1 MAVRGIKSK
10 IALNVALLVLLSAIL
25 TDVLVVLLVQ
35 NLQVR
40 EQVTRSRNILEAVG
54 HLLSTV
60 AGDDGRQP
68 DADTVSA
75 VAHLVSQTPITSVLV
90 FNRDGQSVMSLDD
103 PVYPIALI
111 QQSIESIQK
120 DKRMRIEDLGATWA
134 SFWWAPKAV
143 RITIP
148 ADSGGASG
156 LHVAGIVALTPI
168 YTKLR
173 QYNKPILLY
182 IAINAAILTL
192 VGLYRIFRLYLRPI
206 DRIVRQADDYQ
217 EDGDLF
223 FAFRQEDNE
232 LNRLSLSLNRMLQR
246 IKDDKKTLQATI
258 ASLEQANTDLKSAQN
273 DVLRAEKMASVGRL
287 AAGIAHEIG
296 NPIGIVLGYLEML
309 KQDDLDA
316 DDRVDFFRRT
326 EDEVQRIN
334 TIIRQLLD
342 LARPKDS
349 RDHVVDLHALIEEI
363 ADVLRLQPLMSRI
376 RIELELTAEQVSV
389 WANADQLRQV
399 FLNLLLNAADAIAAR
414 GECDDG
420 AIHVRSMNPVGTE
433 NGHAGRVQVRF
444 EDNGVGMTVQQM
456 DNIFDPFY
464 TTKEPGK
471 GTGLGLAVSY
481 MIVERFGGTIDAF
494 SKHGRGSTLAVEL
507 PLYHE
512 PTATLAEGDVDLWP

>member
-40 EQVTRSRNILEAVG
+40 EQVVRSRNILEAVG
-54 HLLSTV
+54 RLLATV
-60 AGDDGRQP
+60 AGDDGSQP

-75 VAHLVSQTPITSVLV
+75 VAHLVGQTPITSVIV
-90 FNRDGQSVMSLDD
+90 VDRDGQSIMRRDD
-103 PVYPIALI
+103 PVYPIAMN
-111 QQSIESIQK
+111 QESFESMRK
-120 DKRMRIEDLGATWA
+120 LNRTRIEDLGMTWA
-134 SFWWAPKAV
+134 VFWWAPKAV

-148 ADSGGASG
+148 ADSSGTSG
-156 LHVAGIVALTPI
+156 LPVAGIVALAPV

-173 QYNKPILLY
+173 QYNKPILFY
-182 IAINAAILTL
+182 IAINAAILTV

-258 ASLEQANTDLKSAQN
+258 ASLEQANADLKSAQN

-316 DDRVDFFRRT
+316 DDRIDFFRRT

-349 RDHVVDLHALIEEI
+349 RDQEVDLHVLLEEI

-376 RIELELTAEQVSV
+376 RIELDLTAEQDCV

-420 AIHVRSMNPVGTE
+420 VILVRTTNPVETE
-433 NGHAGRVQVRF
+433 NGCAGRVQICF

-481 MIVERFGGTIDAF
+481 MIVERFGGTIDA
-494 SKHGRGSTLAVEL
+494 SSEHGRGSTLAVEL
-507 PLYHE
+507 PLYHVSTGT
-512 PTATLAEGDVDLWP
+512 PTAGAEDFPL